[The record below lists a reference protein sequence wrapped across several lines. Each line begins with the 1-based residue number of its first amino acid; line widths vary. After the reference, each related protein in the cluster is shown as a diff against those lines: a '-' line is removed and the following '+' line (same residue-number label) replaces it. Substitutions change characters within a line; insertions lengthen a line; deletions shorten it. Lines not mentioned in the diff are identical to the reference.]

1 MHWACSSTWVRGR
14 CKAECPPHSGT
25 AGRTSFSAVNVATN
39 DHMACMHTVHPAA
52 YVTFKRWLAGKPERE
67 ALKRRCDALQADA
80 VQTLLDMA
88 LARAEGTAQRFYS
101 LSAQV
106 QRERKQ

>member
-1 MHWACSSTWVRGR
+1 M
-14 CKAECPPHSGT
+14 
-25 AGRTSFSAVNVATN
+25 NVATN

-80 VQTLLDMA
+80 VQTLLDDYLPLLWQCPQKPGSSWA
-88 LARAEGTAQRFYS
+88 ERRATPGCHAS
-101 LSAQV
+101 SSASV
-106 QRERKQ
+106 TPAAVS